1 MFSKKLITVIL
12 SIAFIASAGYTQSI
26 GIGTSVP
33 NTSAQLDIT
42 STNKGLLI
50 PRMTFLQRNAIA
62 SPAAGLLIYQTD
74 FAAGFYFYNGTVW
87 TQISTGTAAN
97 YWSPNGSN
105 IASNNTG
112 NVGVGIAVPDEKFH
126 VKGTALIE
134 APASNGGAIL
144 KMYGGTSLSSIY
156 FYDNNAASLPRS
168 YLGVSGG
175 ASGYAQWA
183 YNAKQLYLSDDG
195 LALDHTNP
203 LTKLHIASGQ
213 DAGFGASSNGY
224 IMNGTV
230 TGANLLIDN
239 NEIVTRNNG
248 RKSDL
253 FLQNDSG
260 NVILCAGEQG
270 GVGIGISSG
279 ASIPAGF
286 LLAVDGKIISEE
298 VKVQLSGNWPDYVF
312 DKKYQLL
319 SMNELREYIA
329 VNKHLPNIPAAAA
342 IKQTGIELGD
352 MQKRMMEKIEE
363 LTLYLL
369 QLQEKNVQLEADIQV
384 LKNKVN
390 GK

>member
-1 MFSKKLITVIL
+1 MFSKKLTTIIL
-12 SIAFIASAGYTQSI
+12 SISFFASAGYTQSI

-33 NTSAQLDIT
+33 NASAQLDIA

-50 PRMTFLQRNAIA
+50 PRMTFVQRNAIA
-62 SPAAGLLIYQTD
+62 APAAGLLIYQTD
-74 FAAGFYFYNGTVW
+74 FSTGFYFYNGTVW

-134 APASNGGAIL
+134 APAANGGAIL

-156 FYDNNAASLPRS
+156 FYDNNAASFPRS
-168 YLGVSGG
+168 FLGVSGG

-203 LTKLHIASGQ
+203 LTKLHIAGGQ
-213 DAGFGASSNGY
+213 DAGFGATSNGF
-224 IMNGTV
+224 IMNGAV
-230 TGANLLIDN
+230 TGANLVVDN
-239 NEIVTRNNG
+239 NEILTRNNG
-248 RKSDL
+248 RKADL

-270 GVGIGISSG
+270 GVGIGVNSG

-312 DKKYQLL
+312 DKKYKLL
-319 SMNELREYIA
+319 SLDELKKFIA
-329 VNKHLPNIPAAAA
+329 TNKHLPNIPAAADV
-342 IKQTGIELGD
+342 K
-352 MQKRMMEKIEE
+352 KIR
-363 LTLYLL
+363 YRIGRYAKADDG
-369 QLQEKNVQLEADIQV
+369 KN
-384 LKNKVN
+384 
-390 GK
+390 